1 MASGW
6 RKLTIPLK
14 PGQRTSLA
22 RGSSRRTATQASAE
36 AACAAMRR
44 CSVRSP
50 RCTRKQSNGPGTAPT
65 AFCTKRS
72 RSSQPSSRV
81 TTTPP
86 TVSEWP
92 PRYFVVECTAKSAPS
107 ASGCWLA
114 GVAKVLS
121 TATSGCAGAARATA
135 TTPSTSMTSSVGF
148 VGVSTQTRRV
158 SGRIAPGDA
167 RRGRSGRRGRR
178 PAPSASGPC
187 RRAGTCRRRGRRAA
201 RRARRPRPT
210 TVSSPCSAAMPL
222 ANVTARPPSSSP
234 SARSS
239 AVRVGLAERA

>member
-1 MASGW
+1 
-6 RKLTIPLK
+6 
-14 PGQRTSLA
+14 
-22 RGSSRRTATQASAE
+22 
-36 AACAAMRR
+36 MRR

-50 RCTRKQSNGPGTAPT
+50 RWTRKQSNGPGTAPT

-121 TATSGCAGAARATA
+121 TATSGCADAARATA

-148 VGVSTQTRRV
+148 VGVSTQTSRV
-158 SGRIAPGDA
+158 SGRIARGDGVEVGLVDEVVGQPPA
-167 RRGRSGRRGRR
+167 RQHLVDEPVGPAVEVARQDDVRAGLGRRR
-178 PAPSASGPC
+178 
-187 RRAGTCRRRGRRAA
+187 
-201 RRARRPRPT
+201 
-210 TVSSPCSAAMPL
+210 
-222 ANVTARPPSSSP
+222 
-234 SARSS
+234 
-239 AVRVGLAERA
+239 